1 MHNPSF
7 LVYPALHWQALLLAV
22 EPAFA
27 SHAVHDDE
35 PAGENVLGG
44 QERHIDAGQIVEP
57 AGHVE
62 HSAGDAAPIKGR
74 CAPAGQD
81 THVPDTS
88 GHAVQFALDDAE
100 YLPRSQSIH
109 VAAEDAP
116 SALEYFPALHF
127 THRLSELAPVEGRYL
142 PPAHCMHDAEDV
154 DPTRVEY
161 APMAQSKQAVDPLI
175 AEYLPAK
182 QRRQLSGDVDPSTAE
197 NVPSGARSRGSI
209 SAVLASVAKFAV

>member
-1 MHNPSF
+1 MPGEYVPLTHRSHASSPGSDLKLPAAHAVQTPSF

-62 HSAGDAAPIKGR
+62 HSADDAAPIKGR
-74 CAPAGQD
+74 CVPAGQD

-88 GHAVQFALDDAE
+88 GHAVQFAL
-100 YLPRSQSIH
+100 
-109 VAAEDAP
+109 EDAP
-116 SALEYFPALHF
+116 
-127 THRLSELAPVEGRYL
+127 
-142 PPAHCMHDAEDV
+142 
-154 DPTRVEY
+154 
-161 APMAQSKQAVDPLI
+161 
-175 AEYLPAK
+175 
-182 QRRQLSGDVDPSTAE
+182 
-197 NVPSGARSRGSI
+197 
-209 SAVLASVAKFAV
+209 

>member
-1 MHNPSF
+1 MYWYYAVRSK
-7 LVYPALHWQALLLAV
+7 LVYSRVRAYSSIPAAAAGWYVQQQYPEQREPLLQVLLLAV

-27 SHAVHDDE
+27 SHAVHDEE

-74 CAPAGQD
+74 CVPAGQE
-81 THVPDTS
+81 THVPDPS
-88 GHAVQFALDDAE
+88 GHVVQFALEDAPRIAE
-100 YLPRSQSIH
+100 YLPRSHSIH

-127 THRLSELAPVEGRYL
+127 SQRLSESAPVEGRYL
-142 PPAHCMHDAEDV
+142 PDPHWIHDAEDI

-161 APMAQSKQAVDPLI
+161 APMAQSKQAVDALI
-175 AEYLPAK
+175 AEY
-182 QRRQLSGDVDPSTAE
+182 
-197 NVPSGARSRGSI
+197 
-209 SAVLASVAKFAV
+209 